1 MVFAILKVH
10 LALAHLKGI
19 VTKSM
24 FYHACSIFYQ
34 TPVERP
40 LSTCFALFTSFP
52 FLIADQFNV
61 IQKTF

>member
-1 MVFAILKVH
+1 MVYTILKVH

-34 TPVERP
+34 MPVERP
-40 LSTCFALFTSFP
+40 QYMLLHSSLPSH
-52 FLIADQFNV
+52 FLLQINL
-61 IQKTF
+61 I